1 LLLARREVIEPIA
14 VIGGGL
20 LGCET
25 SLYLA
30 QKGKKVTVV
39 EMLDAVADD
48 LYLANR
54 MYLLKLLSDANVKTI
69 IGERA
74 LEINSKGIRTINED
88 GKKNLLGADTIV
100 LAAGLKSNNDLWENL
115 RDLRDR

>member
-1 LLLARREVIEPIA
+1 MKPDVVIIATGATPLIPEIPGVNNRNVITASDLLLARKEVMEPIA

-20 LGCET
+20 VDCET

-54 MYLLKLLSDANVKTI
+54 MYLIKLLSDANVKTI

-74 LEINSKGIRTINED
+74 LEIN
-88 GKKNLLGADTIV
+88 
-100 LAAGLKSNNDLWENL
+100 
-115 RDLRDR
+115 